1 MLKNHKRICLKL
13 SILAATIATLP
24 LSAHAAGLGK
34 LTVMSALGQPLR
46 AELEI
51 SASREEMSSLTAKIA
66 SVDAFRQANIDH
78 VSALAGLR
86 FTLDKHPGGEPYFK
100 IHSDRPVNDPFLDF
114 LIELNWSSG
123 RLVRE
128 YTFLRDPPEAKSIS
142 SVAPAPSVVA
152 PEIKTDAPVMH
163 PAPRV
168 EEQSAAPVAIESK
181 KRAKSMAS
189 GDAAVSAAGSSDSE
203 VSRAV
208 KRGDTLGKIA
218 AEVKPEGVS
227 LDQMLVALFESNKTA
242 FDGNNVNRLRAGKI
256 LSIPDAE
263 AAKAVDPAEAH
274 KIVRAHAVDFAT
286 YRTKLAEAATM
297 ATATPAETPRQEASG
312 KIAPKIEDR
321 TPQSSGKDKLQVSR
335 TETAKSSKTAG
346 ALDEDLVSRDKALK
360 EANSRIAELEK
371 NLGDLK
377 KLAELKSQSGAD
389 LQKQAQAAK
398 QAPAVDV
405 RPAATAPP
413 VPPVAE
419 NPAVPASPPIALPP
433 ATQPPPAAVEAQVQ
447 TPAPSPQPQKKAA
460 PPPPPPEP
468 SFLDENMPYVAGG
481 GGLLALLAAY
491 FGLKAWKQKRSDAD
505 GPVSRSQATYS
516 ASDLSENSV
525 FSASAGQRVDTG
537 GAAIY
542 DSDSSSSNADFARTT
557 DSVDPLQEAEVYLAY
572 GRDTQAEEILLDAL
586 ETSPTRLAIHGKL
599 LEIYAARHSAPQ
611 FATLAADVHRQTN
624 GSGPEWE
631 HALALG
637 RVLDPTNT
645 LFGGTVAGIVSAT
658 PAEEPTAVH
667 SAPVESLAPVIVSA
681 EPASEALDFDLDMG
695 SPASPEPSAAPAV
708 IATAISAEAS
718 GLDFDLGMDAPA
730 TETSAAGSGSKAA
743 LASDSN
749 ALDIDFDLTDIKTV
763 TAPAVVAS
771 RPPDENAI
779 DFDLGESSVVT
790 DAAGLANQPLDF
802 DFDIGDGAAKGA
814 VDLSAINLDLD
825 APLPA
830 LAVSADNPEVTTKL
844 ELAQAYQEMGDH
856 EGARGLLQEVI
867 KEGSSAQ
874 QELARSK
881 LAALG

>member
-24 LSAHAAGLGK
+24 LSAYAAGLGK

-66 SVDAFRQANIDH
+66 SVDAFRQANIDY

-128 YTFLRDPPEAKSIS
+128 YTFLLDPPEAKSIS
-142 SVAPAPSVVA
+142 SVTPAPSVVA

-163 PAPRV
+163 PAPKV

-181 KRAKSMAS
+181 KRAKPMTS
-189 GDAAVSAAGSSDSE
+189 GDAAVSADGSSGNE
-203 VSRAV
+203 ASRAV

-286 YRTKLAEAATM
+286 YRTKLAEAATI
-297 ATATPAETPRQEASG
+297 ATSTPAETPRQEASG

-346 ALDEDLVSRDKALK
+346 VLDEDLVSRDKALK

-405 RPAATAPP
+405 KPAATAPP

-419 NPAVPASPPIALPP
+419 NPAVPASPPIVPPP
-433 ATQPPPAAVEAQVQ
+433 AIQPPPAVEAQVQ
-447 TPAPSPQPQKKAA
+447 TSAPSPKPQKKTA
-460 PPPPPPEP
+460 PPTPPPEP

-481 GGLLALLAAY
+481 GGLLALLAGY
-491 FGLKAWKQKRSDAD
+491 FGLKAWKQKRSEAD
-505 GPVSRSQATYS
+505 GPVSKSQATYS
-516 ASDLSENSV
+516 ASDLSDNSV

-537 GAAIY
+537 SAAIY
-542 DSDSSSSNADFARTT
+542 DSDSSSSNTDFARTT
-557 DSVDPLQEAEVYLAY
+557 ESVDPLQEAEVYLAY

-658 PAEEPTAVH
+658 LAEEPTAVQ
-667 SAPVESLAPVIVSA
+667 SAPVESLAPVMVSA

-695 SPASPEPSAAPAV
+695 SPASPEPSTPPAV
-708 IATAISAEAS
+708 IATAISAETS

-749 ALDIDFDLTDIKTV
+749 ALDIDFDLSDIETV
-763 TAPAVVAS
+763 PAPAFVAS
-771 RPPDENAI
+771 PPPDENAL
-779 DFDLGESSVVT
+779 DFDLGEPSVVT
-790 DAAGLANQPLDF
+790 DAVGLANQPLDF

-867 KEGSSAQ
+867 KEGNSAQ